1 MSVCVPKLQCD
12 AAGVCQGREEGKRKR
27 QRFEN
32 KGRIEKTEEEE
43 AEESILAVVNLSL
56 AVERAAARFMTA
68 CWGNKR
74 MDCIPFSGPLH
85 SIAVPT
91 ARVTSLLLYT
101 DLCTLWSATIC
112 TPFNLMQFTLLVI
125 CRSEASVSSLQTRFC
140 QLYQVIVCCHGDKNG
155 AGSGFGLLDAQTG
168 SFQVSAHAEMHPWRK
183 RKK

>member
-1 MSVCVPKLQCD
+1 MKKRKL
-12 AAGVCQGREEGKRKR
+12 REEKGVREGK
-27 QRFEN
+27 RFEN

-91 ARVTSLLLYT
+91 ARVTSLLLYA
-101 DLCTLWSATIC
+101 DLCTL
-112 TPFNLMQFTLLVI
+112 
-125 CRSEASVSSLQTRFC
+125 
-140 QLYQVIVCCHGDKNG
+140 
-155 AGSGFGLLDAQTG
+155 
-168 SFQVSAHAEMHPWRK
+168 
-183 RKK
+183 